1 MAVLFDG
8 ERRWPC
14 LLLLLCGGA
23 QGQVAPVVQTES
35 GAVHGSATA
44 AVLSFKNI
52 PYAAAPEGESR
63 WRPPRRAASWEGEL
77 DATAWGPRCA
87 QIDLTGKISGAEDCL
102 RLNVWAPADTTA
114 GARPVLV
121 WIHGGS
127 LVRGSAMSSS
137 YDGTHLVERT
147 GVVLVGINYRLGAFG
162 YLPHRVFAAESG
174 TTGNYGLLD
183 QIAALEWVQRNIA
196 AFGGDPRRVAIF
208 GQSAGGFSVCSLIA
222 SPLAKNLFS
231 AGIIMSGGCTAQAWE
246 AGLAAGDR
254 LADAAGCADAADTA
268 SCLRGLSM
276 ESVLQALPPD
286 TRYSATIDGY
296 ALYGVPEQI
305 ISRGAHNRVPVIVGN
320 TSEEQGGT
328 GAGIVTAADFQ
339 GAVLK
344 VFPYP
349 TAMPLIWQHYPL
361 WEYGSAEDA
370 YVAFA
375 SDLMYVSAARRIARA
390 FLTGQNEPVYRYVFS
405 HVRDYAPPEVQALG
419 AVHASDTPYVFDK
432 LSTRDYEESE
442 AEQRLVDAFEQYFA
456 ALAASGAVA
465 EAAAP
470 LWPAYDWNDSFLRL
484 DSEIRAEEGYRK
496 RQCDFWDWIVGLK
509 P

>member
-1 MAVLFDG
+1 MTVLFDG
-8 ERRWPC
+8 RGRWSC
-14 LLLLLCGGA
+14 LLLLLCGCA
-23 QGQVAPVVQTES
+23 QAQVAPVVQTES
-35 GAVHGSATA
+35 GAVRGSATET
-44 AVLSFKNI
+44 VLAFKNI
-52 PYAAAPEGESR
+52 PYAAAPEGERR
-63 WRPPRRAASWEGEL
+63 WRPPQRAASWDGEL
-77 DATAWGPRCA
+77 DATGWGPRCA

-102 RLNVWAPADTTA
+102 RLSVFAPSDSAP
-114 GARPVLV
+114 GPRPVLV

-137 YDGTHLVERT
+137 YDGTRLAEKT

-162 YLPHRVFAAESG
+162 YLPQRLFAAESG

-183 QIAALEWVQRNIA
+183 QIAALEWVQRNIG

-208 GQSAGGFSVCSLIA
+208 GQSAGGFSVCSLVA

-231 AGIIMSGGCTAQAWE
+231 TAIIMSGGCTAQTWD

-254 LADAAGCADAADTA
+254 LAAAAGCADSSDPAA
-268 SCLRGLSM
+268 CLRGLSM

-305 ISRGAHNRVPVIVGN
+305 IARGAHNRVPVIVGN
-320 TSEEQGGT
+320 TSEEEGGS
-328 GAGIVTAADFQ
+328 GAGILTAGDFQ
-339 GAVLK
+339 NAVLK
-344 VFPYP
+344 LFPYP
-349 TAMPLIWQHYPL
+349 TAMPLIWQQYPL
-361 WEYGSAEDA
+361 WEYPSAADD

-375 SDLMYVSAARRIARA
+375 SDLKYVCAARRAARA
-390 FLTGQNEPVYRYVFS
+390 FLAGQNEPVYRYVFS

-432 LSTRDYEESE
+432 LSTKDYEESE
-442 AEQRLVDAFEQYFA
+442 AEQRLADAFARYFA
-456 ALAASGAVA
+456 ALAASGSLA
-465 EAAAP
+465 EAAGP
-470 LWPAYDWNDSFLRL
+470 FWPPYDWNDTFLRL
-484 DSEIRAEEGYRK
+484 DSEIRPEDNYRK
-496 RQCDFWDWIVGLK
+496 RQCDFWDWLTGLK